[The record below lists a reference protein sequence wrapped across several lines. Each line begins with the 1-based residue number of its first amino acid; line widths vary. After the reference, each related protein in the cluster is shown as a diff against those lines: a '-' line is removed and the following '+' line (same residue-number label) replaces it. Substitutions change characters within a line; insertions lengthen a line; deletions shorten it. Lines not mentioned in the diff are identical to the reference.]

1 MGNIAHYIGV
11 RRNTILEYVV
21 NRPIYKACRAGVWR
35 RGSAPQQW
43 WWEQP
48 MNLNNDN
55 AGVGE
60 LVKPTRLER

>member
-21 NRPIYKACRAGVWR
+21 NRPIYEACKTGERK
-35 RGSAPQQW
+35 RGSAPRQW

-48 MNLNNDN
+48 MNLNDED

-60 LVKPTRLER
+60 LV